1 MGSRPSRRLATAWRA
16 LRTGIA
22 FAAFGFGSLWLA
34 FVWIRVRAVLD
45 RNHAE
50 PWRRAQLGIHRLFRW
65 HANLMERRLGLIE
78 VHWIGA
84 ERLHGGGPRIIV
96 ANHPSLIDV
105 VLIISRLPQAD
116 CIVARSRAQNAWLR
130 ASASAADYISN
141 DGGAHVVNEA
151 ARRLREGRT
160 LLVFPEGTRSPE
172 VGLGHFERG
181 AAHIALASGLD
192 ILPIEITVAPRML
205 MKGQPWYEV
214 PPRAGRYTLRV
225 GDPLVAKDFLD
236 GSESSVMAARKLT
249 KALRARFSR
258 GGTNGD

>member
-1 MGSRPSRRLATAWRA
+1 MGSRSRPRLATAWRA
-16 LRTGIA
+16 LRTGVA

-34 FVWIRVRAVLD
+34 FVWLRIRALLD
-45 RNHAE
+45 RNRSE
-50 PWRRAQLGIHRLFRW
+50 PWRRAQRAIHRLFRW
-65 HANLMERRLGLIE
+65 HGHFMEQLGLIE

-84 ERLHGGGPRIIV
+84 ERLRGGGPRIIV

-116 CIVARSRAQNAWLR
+116 CIVARSRAQSAWLR
-130 ASASAADYISN
+130 GSAGAADYIAN
-141 DGGAHVVNEA
+141 DGGAHVVSEA

-172 VGLGHFERG
+172 RGLGRFERG

-225 GDPLVAKDFLD
+225 GEPLIAKDFLD
-236 GSESSVMAARKLT
+236 GSESSVRAARVLT
-249 KALRARFSR
+249 QALRARFAR
-258 GGTNGD
+258 GSTNGD

>member
-1 MGSRPSRRLATAWRA
+1 
-16 LRTGIA
+16 
-22 FAAFGFGSLWLA
+22 
-34 FVWIRVRAVLD
+34 
-45 RNHAE
+45 
-50 PWRRAQLGIHRLFRW
+50 
-65 HANLMERRLGLIE
+65 

-84 ERLHGGGPRIIV
+84 ERLVGGGPRIIV
-96 ANHPSLIDV
+96 SNHPSLVDV

-116 CIVARSRAQNAWLR
+116 CIVASKRAQNLWLR
-130 ASASAADYISN
+130 GSAGAADYIAN
-141 DGGAHVVNEA
+141 DGGVHVVAEA

-160 LLVFPEGTRSPE
+160 LVLFPEGTRSPE
-172 VGLGHFERG
+172 NGLGHFERG

-225 GDPLVAKDFLD
+225 GEPLIAKEHLN

-249 KALRARFSR
+249 KALRARFLR
-258 GGTNGD
+258 GGRNGD

>member
-1 MGSRPSRRLATAWRA
+1 MGSRSRPRLATAWRA
-16 LRTGIA
+16 LRTGVA

-34 FVWIRVRAVLD
+34 FVRLRVRALID
-45 RNHAE
+45 RNSKE
-50 PWRRAQLGIHRLFRW
+50 PWRQAQLGIHHLFLW
-65 HANLMERRLGLIE
+65 HKNLMERFGLIE

-84 ERLHGGGPRIIV
+84 ERLSGGGPRIIV

-130 ASASAADYISN
+130 ASAGAADYIAN
-141 DGGAHVVNEA
+141 DGGVHVVQEC

-172 VGLGHFERG
+172 SGLGRFERG

-225 GDPLVAKDFLD
+225 GEPLIAKDFLD
-236 GSESSVMAARKLT
+236 GSESSVKAARKLT
-249 KALRARFSR
+249 KALRARFA
-258 GGTNGD
+258 GGSTTNGD